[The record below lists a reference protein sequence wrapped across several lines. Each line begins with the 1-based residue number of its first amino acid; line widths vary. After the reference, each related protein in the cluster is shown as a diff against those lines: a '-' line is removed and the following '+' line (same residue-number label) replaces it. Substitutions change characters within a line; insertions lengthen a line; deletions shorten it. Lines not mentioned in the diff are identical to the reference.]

1 MEIKDFVKEALSQIV
16 EGINEAN
23 QQMNDKGAFVAS
35 TDLWE
40 TPRNPK
46 SDIYTKCNNKHQIV
60 REIEFD
66 ISIEVSD
73 SSKAGGGGSLQV
85 LSLFHAEGGV
95 ENNIHSSS
103 MHKIRFSLP
112 LALPSK

>member
-1 MEIKDFVKEALSQIV
+1 MDIKDFIKETLSQIV

-23 QQMNDKGAFVAS
+23 QQMGSKGAFVAS

-40 TPRNPK
+40 TPRLSK
-46 SDIYTKCNNKHQIV
+46 SDTYVKCNNKHQIV

-66 ISIEVSD
+66 VSITVSD
-73 SSKAGGGGSLQV
+73 SSKTEGEGRLQV
-85 LSLFHAEGGV
+85 LSLFRAEGGV
-95 ENNIHSSS
+95 ENNTHASS
-103 MHKIRFSLP
+103 MHKIKFSLP